1 MMNQKCFYASGNVA
15 EIADYINDVISKGWK
30 IVSASTTP
38 NGLDIDLILVAEVP
52 TVNLN
57 LTSAKTTPKQKEYET
72 YGNR

>member
-1 MMNQKCFYASGNVA
+1 MMNQKCFYASGTVV

-30 IVSASTTP
+30 IISASTTSKG
-38 NGLDIDLILVAEVP
+38 GLIEAIVVAEVP

-57 LTSAKTTPKQKEYET
+57 QTFANATPKQKEYET